1 MTLVNQYNPNV
12 VFHPATTLNE
22 KLDEMGMSI
31 KEFAIRT
38 GKPEKTIIAV
48 LKEESSLTPEM
59 AILFENVTQ
68 IPAQFWINKQARY
81 NEFIAR
87 KKHEESIAQAA
98 NWAHEFP
105 YAEMA
110 KHNWVPSTRIAE
122 EKTINLLSY
131 FGVASHSAWEKLYVE
146 TELKVAAYTS
156 LKQSHQPHAIS
167 AWLRQGE
174 LQAKHINAP
183 DFDVKLLK
191 SNIPAM
197 RQLMI
202 EQPADF
208 FLQLQSLCL
217 QAGVVL
223 LFTPKLPKVPLSGS
237 TRWLNNTPLIQLTA
251 RYKKNDSF
259 WFTFFHELGH
269 IILHGKKFIS
279 LENIDFAASDPLK
292 EEEAHQFA
300 ICHTFTKEQEQEVVQ
315 KGDVTEQDIIDF
327 AKKFNTH
334 PAMIIGRLQHDGYI
348 HYSVGRQFMEP
359 IDLEVIS
366 HSSIS

>member
-1 MTLVNQYNPNV
+1 MTIVNQYTPDI
-12 VFHPATTLNE
+12 VFHPATTLHE
-22 KLDEMGMSI
+22 KLEEMGMSI

-81 NEFIAR
+81 NEHIAR
-87 KKHEESIAQAA
+87 KKHGEAIAQASH
-98 NWAHEFP
+98 WASEFP

-110 KHNWVPSTRIAE
+110 KYNWVAQTRVSE
-122 EKTINLLSY
+122 EKTINLLGY

-174 LQAKHINAP
+174 LQAKHIDAP
-183 DFDVKLLK
+183 EFDVKKLK
-191 SNIPAM
+191 SNMPAM

-202 EQPADF
+202 EQPVDF
-208 FLQLQSLCL
+208 FRRLQSLCL

-237 TRWLNNTPLIQLTA
+237 TRWLKNTPLIQLTA

-279 LENIDFAASDPLK
+279 LENIDFAAADPTK
-292 EEEAHQFA
+292 EEEANQFA
-300 ICHTFTKEQEQEVVQ
+300 ISQTFTIEQEQEVVQ
-315 KGDVTEQDIIDF
+315 KGTITVQDIIAF
-327 AKKFNTH
+327 AQKFNTH
-334 PAMIIGRLQHDGYI
+334 PAMIIGRLQHDGYL
-348 HYSVGRQFMEP
+348 HCSVGRQFMEP
-359 IDLEVIS
+359 IDLELIVQS
-366 HSSIS
+366 

>member
-1 MTLVNQYNPNV
+1 MTLTNQYSPDI
-12 VFHPATTLNE
+12 VFHPATTLIE
-22 KLDEMGMSI
+22 KLEEMGMSR

-81 NEFIAR
+81 NEYIAR
-87 KKHEESIAQAA
+87 KKHEQVIAKASE
-98 NWAHEFP
+98 WAKEFP

-110 KHNWVPSTRIAE
+110 QHNWVSPTRNAE
-122 EKTINLLSY
+122 EQTVNLLSY
-131 FGVASHSAWEKLYVE
+131 FGVASHTAWEKLYVE
-146 TELKVAAYTS
+146 TKLKVAAYTS

-174 LQAKHINAP
+174 LQSKHINAP
-183 DFDVKLLK
+183 AFDVKKLK
-191 SNIPAM
+191 NNIPAM

-202 EQPADF
+202 EQPENF
-208 FLQLQSLCL
+208 FKQLQELCL

-251 RYKKNDSF
+251 RYRKNDSF

-269 IILHGKKFIS
+269 IILHGKKYIS
-279 LENIDFAASDPLK
+279 LESVDFAAADQEK

-300 ICHTFTKEQEQEVVQ
+300 VEITFTNDQEKELLEN
-315 KGDVTEQDIIDF
+315 KTITEQDIIDS
-327 AKKFNTH
+327 AEKFNTH
-334 PAMIIGRLQHDGYI
+334 PAMIIGRLQHDGLI
-348 HYSVGRQFMEP
+348 SYSVGRQFMEP
-359 IDLEVIS
+359 IDLNQIEQS
-366 HSSIS
+366 

>member
-1 MTLVNQYNPNV
+1 MTLINQYSPDI
-12 VFHPATTLNE
+12 VFHPASTLNE
-22 KLDEMGMSI
+22 KLEEMGMSR
-31 KEFAIRT
+31 KEFALRT

-48 LKEESSLTPEM
+48 LKEESSITPEM
-59 AILFENVTQ
+59 AVLFENVTQ

-81 NEFIAR
+81 NEYIAR
-87 KKHEESIAQAA
+87 MKHKEAIAEASE
-98 NWAHEFP
+98 WAKQFP

-110 KHNWVPSTRIAE
+110 KQSWVNSTRNPE
-122 EKTINLLSY
+122 EKAINLLSY

-156 LKQSHQPHAIS
+156 LKQSHQPNAIS

-174 LQAKHINAP
+174 LQAKQIEAP
-183 DFDVKLLK
+183 AFNLK
-191 SNIPAM
+191 MLKRNIPAM
-197 RQLMI
+197 RQLMV
-202 EQPADF
+202 EQPANF
-208 FLQLQSLCL
+208 FEYLQELCL
-217 QAGVVL
+217 EAGVVL

-251 RYKKNDSF
+251 RYKKNDNF

-269 IILHGKKFIS
+269 IILHGKKYIS
-279 LENIDFAASDPLK
+279 LENVDFAAVDPEK

-300 ICHTFTKEQEQEVVQ
+300 ISQTFTSKQEQEVLQ
-315 KGDVTEQDIIDF
+315 NTTITEQDIIDY

-359 IDLEVIS
+359 IDLTPAV
-366 HSSIS
+366 

>member
-1 MTLVNQYNPNV
+1 MTLINQYSPDI
-12 VFHPATTLNE
+12 VFHPASTLNE
-22 KLDEMGMSI
+22 KLEEMGMSR
-31 KEFAIRT
+31 KEFALRT
-38 GKPEKTIIAV
+38 SKPEKTIIAV
-48 LKEESSLTPEM
+48 LKEESSVTPEM
-59 AILFENVTQ
+59 AVLFENVTQ

-81 NEFIAR
+81 NEYIAR
-87 KKHEESIAQAA
+87 EKHKGVIAEASE
-98 NWAHEFP
+98 WAKQFP

-110 KHNWVPSTRIAE
+110 KQKWVDSTRKAE

-131 FGVASHSAWEKLYVE
+131 FGVASHNAWEKLYVE

-174 LQAKHINAP
+174 IQAKQIEAP
-183 DFDVKLLK
+183 TFNLKMLK

-197 RQLMI
+197 RQLMVN
-202 EQPADF
+202 QPMNF
-208 FLQLQSLCL
+208 FELLQKSCL
-217 QAGVVL
+217 EAGVVL

-237 TRWLNNTPLIQLTA
+237 TRWLSNTPLIQLTA

-269 IILHGKKFIS
+269 IILHGKKYIS
-279 LENIDFAASDPLK
+279 LENIDFAAADPKK

-300 ICHTFTKEQEQEVVQ
+300 VSYTFTNEQEQEILQNTTVS
-315 KGDVTEQDIIDF
+315 EQDIIDY

-348 HYSVGRQFMEP
+348 HYSVGRQFMES
-359 IDLEVIS
+359 IDLTPVVQS
-366 HSSIS
+366 

>member
-1 MTLVNQYNPNV
+1 MTLTNQYLPEI

-22 KLDEMGMSI
+22 KLKEMGMSR
-31 KEFAIRT
+31 KEFALRT
-38 GKPEKTIIAV
+38 DKPEKTIIAV

-68 IPAQFWINKQARY
+68 IPAQFWINKQANY
-81 NEFIAR
+81 NEYIAR
-87 KKHEESIAQAA
+87 KKHKEAIAEASE
-98 NWAHEFP
+98 WAKQFP

-110 KHNWVPSTRIAE
+110 KHSWIVSTRKLE
-122 EKTINLLSY
+122 EKTINLLNY
-131 FGVASHSAWEKLYVE
+131 FGVASHSAWKKLYIE

-174 LQAKHINAP
+174 LQAKQIEAP
-183 DFDVKLLK
+183 IFDVKRLK
-191 SNIPAM
+191 SYIPAI
-197 RQLMI
+197 RQLMV
-202 EQPADF
+202 EQPVNF
-208 FLQLQSLCL
+208 FEQLQELCL

-237 TRWLNNTPLIQLTA
+237 TRWLNNMPLIQLTA

-269 IILHGKKFIS
+269 MILHGKKDIS
-279 LENIDFAASDPLK
+279 LENVDFAAVDPEK
-292 EEEAHQFA
+292 EEEANQFA
-300 ICHTFTKEQEQEVVQ
+300 VSQTFTNVQEQEVLQ
-315 KGDVTEQDIIDF
+315 NTTISEQDIIDY

-359 IDLEVIS
+359 VNLNPVAQN
-366 HSSIS
+366 

>member
-1 MTLVNQYNPNV
+1 MILTNQFSPDI

-22 KLDEMGMSI
+22 KLEEMGMSR
-31 KEFAIRT
+31 KEFALRT

-68 IPAQFWINKQARY
+68 IPAQFWINKQSRY
-81 NEFIAR
+81 NEYIAR
-87 KKHEESIAQAA
+87 KKHAEAIAEAYD
-98 NWAHEFP
+98 WAKKFP

-110 KHNWVPSTRIAE
+110 KYNWVVSTRNAE
-122 EKTINLLSY
+122 EKTINLLNY
-131 FGVASHSAWEKLYVE
+131 FGVASHSAWEKLYIE

-174 LQAKHINAP
+174 LQAKQIESP
-183 DFDVKLLK
+183 VFDAKRLK
-191 SNIPAM
+191 SNIPSM
-197 RQLMI
+197 RQLMV
-202 EQPADF
+202 EQPANF
-208 FLQLQSLCL
+208 FEQLQELCL

-237 TRWLNNTPLIQLTA
+237 TRWLNNVPLIQLTA

-269 IILHGKKFIS
+269 IILHGKKYIS
-279 LENIDFAASDPLK
+279 LENIDFAAVDPEK

-300 ICHTFTKEQEQEVVQ
+300 VCQTFTNEQEQEVLQ
-315 KGDVTEQDIIDF
+315 KKSITEQDIIDY

-348 HYSVGRQFMEP
+348 HYSVGRQFIEP
-359 IDLEVIS
+359 IDLNLIAQN
-366 HSSIS
+366 